1 MRISDWSSDVCSSD
15 LPAAKP
21 APFELPPVDAKYS
34 TTPSNVD
41 RSKGV
46 PKVDTF
52 PNLDFPDLQ
61 HATLANGSKL
71 ILAEPHEIPVVQMR
85 YLFDGGYA
93 SDTDGKPGRPGFA
106 LKLLGAG
113 AGQPGPPAF
122 SAPKQ
127 N

>member
-71 ILAEPHEIPVVQMR
+71 ILAERHEIPVVRRSEEHTSELQSLMR
-85 YLFDGGYA
+85 ISYA
-93 SDTDGKPGRPGFA
+93 VFC
-106 LKLLGAG
+106 LK
-113 AGQPGPPAF
+113 
-122 SAPKQ
+122 KKK
-127 N
+127 NNTNIH

>member
-34 TTPSNVD
+34 TTPSSVD

-52 PNLDFPDLQ
+52 PELDFPDLQ
-61 HATLANGSKL
+61 HATLANGSNL
-71 ILAEPHEIPVVQMR
+71 ILAERHAIPVGQLR

-93 SDTDGKPGRPGFA
+93 SATEGKLRPRGFA
-106 LKLLGAG
+106 LNMRGTETSEDG
-113 AGQPGPPAF
+113 N
-122 SAPKQ
+122 S
-127 N
+127 

>member
-15 LPAAKP
+15 LPLVEAPAAKP

-34 TTPSNVD
+34 TTPSSVD

-52 PNLDFPDLQ
+52 PELDFPDLQ

-71 ILAEPHEIPVVQMR
+71 ILAEQIGRASGRERGCPAGSNPVVPI
-85 YLFDGGYA
+85 L
-93 SDTDGKPGRPGFA
+93 
-106 LKLLGAG
+106 LKKKN
-113 AGQPGPPAF
+113 
-122 SAPKQ
+122 STKKS
-127 N
+127 NK